1 MQWSWVQDLHQEE
14 TMEVGKRGAWEVS
27 LDRFRELGLL
37 VRLWRIKE
45 EGESKEIPQ
54 VFDS

>member
-1 MQWSWVQDLHQEE
+1 MQWSWVQNLHQEE
-14 TMEVGKRGAWEVS
+14 TMEVGKRGAWEVP

>member
-1 MQWSWVQDLHQEE
+1 
-14 TMEVGKRGAWEVS
+14 MEVGKRGAWEVS

-45 EGESKEIPQ
+45 EGESKVIPQ